1 MPLSFYSYSARIIEV
16 SDSKEPAELS
26 FLTERHPR
34 GRICYTPFPDIR
46 HWKQWP
52 KRLGYFPIPADRRAR
67 YLQNT
72 FVSHRIQQ
80 AHNSPRICGGKRG
93 GKFQKSGLRKYLGQ
107 SEDWPKYLILLVGA
121 AGFEL
126 ATPCTPCKC
135 ATRLRYAPTRREL
148 YLQFLACQRRR
159 SSITDKISSRMPPP
173 GPCMEP
179 ALSGGFSAAPA
190 SSRRFRAPLIVK
202 P

>member
-135 ATRLRYAPTRREL
+135 ATRLRYAPTSCAL
-148 YLQFLACQRRR
+148 YPNLQK
-159 SSITDKISSRMPPP
+159 TISST
-173 GPCMEP
+173 
-179 ALSGGFSAAPA
+179 LQ
-190 SSRRFRAPLIVK
+190 
-202 P
+202 